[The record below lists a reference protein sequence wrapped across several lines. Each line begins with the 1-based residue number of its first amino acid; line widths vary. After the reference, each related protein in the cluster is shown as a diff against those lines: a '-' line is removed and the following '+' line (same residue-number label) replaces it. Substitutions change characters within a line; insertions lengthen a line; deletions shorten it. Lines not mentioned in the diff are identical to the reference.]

1 MGPRCGWFIIFTVF
15 LLGAMLPAADAFV
28 LEGWRWPG
36 DEPIV
41 LDLQL
46 GNPASTL
53 IDGSTSW
60 NQVAGAAM
68 DIWNQHLGDEVQL
81 QAVED
86 DHKPAQGDHTNSV
99 FFSDTAF
106 GEGFGDDTLAV
117 TLTNYDAATGLASE
131 SDVVFNSAV
140 SFDSYRGDLRNG
152 ADGAPVYDLRR
163 VAIHEFGHVL
173 GLDHPPQSTPAIMDP
188 IISNLDTVQADD
200 LAGLATVYGTP
211 GNEPEIF
218 VAASTAAAVVGKP
231 FSFQV
236 RAFGTGI
243 SYQADALPAG
253 LGLDAGTGLI
263 SGTPTLPGTYAVGIT
278 ATNGVGSASAT

>member
-1 MGPRCGWFIIFTVF
+1 MNVSAPSRVGSRRGWLIALTIFF
-15 LLGAMLPAADAFV
+15 LGVLPSAVDAFV
-28 LEGWRWPG
+28 LEGWHWPS

-46 GNPASTL
+46 GNPDGTL

-60 NQVAGAAM
+60 NQVAGATM
-68 DIWNQHLGDEVQL
+68 DIWNQHLGDGVQF

-86 DHKPAQGDHTNSV
+86 DHKPAQGDHTNSI

-117 TLTNYDAATGLASE
+117 TLTNYDADTGLASE
-131 SDVVFNSAV
+131 SDVVFNSTV

-152 ADGAPVYDLRR
+152 SDGAPVYDLRR

-188 IISNLDTVQADD
+188 VISNLDTVQADD

-218 VAASTAAAVVGKP
+218 EAANTAAGVVGKP
-231 FSFQV
+231 FSFQFH
-236 RAFGTGI
+236 AFGTGI
-243 SYQADALPAG
+243 SYQANTLPTG
-253 LGLDAGTGLI
+253 LVLDAGTGLI
-263 SGTPTLPGTYAVGIT
+263 SGTRFFQVT
-278 ATNGVGSASAT
+278 